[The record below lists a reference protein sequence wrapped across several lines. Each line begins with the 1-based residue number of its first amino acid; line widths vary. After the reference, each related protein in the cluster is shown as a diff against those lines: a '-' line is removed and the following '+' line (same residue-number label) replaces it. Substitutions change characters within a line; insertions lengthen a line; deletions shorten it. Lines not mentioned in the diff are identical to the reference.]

1 MVKCTT
7 FQKKK
12 QGIEYNICRLHN
24 FKNYTGS
31 KAGLDKHA
39 IHVPRET
46 SADNFPDAFVYE
58 KIFTNNSNGCYV
70 SKVTKIMSAF
80 QMTMT
85 YHLQSWHNLIC
96 HFFLINCIPK
106 IIVHCTSKGFSR
118 LEISL
123 LFCASNPL
131 HFFIMNIFFYLR
143 ARTWSLPATVSFR
156 RFSNS
161 LTTSL

>member
-7 FQKKK
+7 FQKKKK

-123 LFCASNPL
+123 LLCASNPL
-131 HFFIMNIFFYLR
+131 HFFYNEHILLPESKNVIASCNSFFQAIF
-143 ARTWSLPATVSFR
+143 
-156 RFSNS
+156 
-161 LTTSL
+161 